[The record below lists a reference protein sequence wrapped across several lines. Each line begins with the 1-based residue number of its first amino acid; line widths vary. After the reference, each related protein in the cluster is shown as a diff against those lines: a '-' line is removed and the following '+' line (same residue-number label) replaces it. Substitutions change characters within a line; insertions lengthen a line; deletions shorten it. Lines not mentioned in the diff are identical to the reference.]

1 MNGLLVRLSIS
12 SVGLWIASRLIS
24 GIEVLDTPTLILAAI
39 LLGIVNAVVRPI
51 AILLTIPITVLSLGL
66 FLWVINGAMLG
77 IVSWLLDGFHVAG
90 FGSAL
95 LGAIILSVTGWI
107 ANAYIGDRGRV
118 EVVMMQGRGGGPRLD
133 PHAASPGAEG
143 RRAAPSSC
151 ASLVHR

>member
-12 SVGLWIASRLIS
+12 SVGLWIASRVVS

-95 LGAIILSVTGWI
+95 LGAIVLSVTGWI

-118 EVVMMQGRGGGPRLD
+118 EVVMMQDRGGRPRLD
-133 PHAASPGAEG
+133 
-143 RRAAPSSC
+143 R
-151 ASLVHR
+151 

>member
-77 IVSWLLDGFHVAG
+77 I
-90 FGSAL
+90 
-95 LGAIILSVTGWI
+95 GAIILSVTGWI

-133 PHAASPGAEG
+133 
-143 RRAAPSSC
+143 R
-151 ASLVHR
+151 

>member
-12 SVGLWIASRLIS
+12 SVGLWIASRLVS

-118 EVVMMQGRGGGPRLD
+118 EVVMMQGRDGGPRLD
-133 PHAASPGAEG
+133 
-143 RRAAPSSC
+143 R
-151 ASLVHR
+151 

>member
-66 FLWVINGAMLG
+66 FLPVINGAMLG

-133 PHAASPGAEG
+133 
-143 RRAAPSSC
+143 R
-151 ASLVHR
+151 